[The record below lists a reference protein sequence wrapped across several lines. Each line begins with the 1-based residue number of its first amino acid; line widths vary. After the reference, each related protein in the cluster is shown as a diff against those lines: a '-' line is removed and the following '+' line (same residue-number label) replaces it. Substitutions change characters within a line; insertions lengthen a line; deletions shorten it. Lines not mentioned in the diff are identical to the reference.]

1 MKRNVHIGSTLEDFL
16 EEDGLRE
23 EVYGEAAKRVVA
35 LQLREAMKA
44 SGTTVSEMARRM
56 ETSRSQVERVITP
69 NSEFVTVGS
78 LAKAARVMG
87 YRLNMKLV
95 KIQQKGGSAR
105 AVRQV
110 VRSRNQGGKR
120 AARDPSEICLAPF
133 FVP

>member
-69 NSEFVTVGS
+69 DSEFVTVGS

-105 AVRQV
+105 AVRRV

-120 AARDPSEICLAPF
+120 RPETPVRYA
-133 FVP
+133 

>member
-69 NSEFVTVGS
+69 NSESVTVGS

-105 AVRQV
+105 AVRRV

-120 AARDPSEICLAPF
+120 RPETPVRYA
-133 FVP
+133 

>member
-69 NSEFVTVGS
+69 DSESVTVGS

-105 AVRQV
+105 AVRRV

-120 AARDPSEICLAPF
+120 RPETPVRYA
-133 FVP
+133 

>member
-69 NSEFVTVGS
+69 NSESVTVGS

-105 AVRQV
+105 AVRRV
-110 VRSRNQGGKR
+110 VRSRKSR
-120 AARDPSEICLAPF
+120 WKEAARDPSEICLAPF